1 MADPKPD
8 NGRTARPSMN
18 PTPNPEPATHP
29 PVPPD
34 APSPRQIWAR
44 TCRRLAWVSG
54 TLTVLLAAALCY
66 NSFRLYRGAGNGK
79 LRVVEASGL
88 LQLKSKLRENPKDD
102 ALKTEIRQL
111 DQRVRE
117 EYFRREQL
125 AGRAGWALLGSAAVL
140 ILSLHGARTLSRPR
154 LMVPVIPARREDPAR
169 KSATAASAVTG
180 CTLALAGLT
189 LPLVWDVSRQWQAP
203 PVAAAGTAVPDANPA
218 TTTALPAPD
227 DFPTAAELAAN
238 WPRFRGHDGSG
249 NPALTNLP
257 ETWDGPSGRNILWKA
272 PLELPGENSPVVW
285 GSRVFT
291 TGATAKRREVYC
303 HDSATGKPLWQA
315 PVSTPQSAG
324 AEPPEVME
332 DTGFAAPTVAT
343 DGRRVCAIFAN
354 GDVAGFTTTGKP
366 LWIRSLGTPEN
377 MYGHAASLAL
387 WRNILIVVWDQAT
400 PDDGKSKILGLDAN
414 TGKSVWETPRE
425 VANSWTSPLVIEV
438 KGKPQVITSADP
450 WVIAYNPEDGKEIW
464 KAKCME
470 GDVAPSPVYAN
481 DLLYVACDRTCIAAI
496 RPDGSGDVT
505 ETHLAWKQ
513 EDAGLPDMCSLVCDG
528 PRLYTLVFG
537 ILYAFDAH
545 TGKALWEHDTKG
557 KFEASPAFYNGKL
570 HLLSSK
576 GEYISGTAD
585 AEGFKETSRNL
596 LGEGVGAS
604 PAFMPGRIFL
614 RGDKNLY
621 CIGSGNGG

>member
-1 MADPKPD
+1 
-8 NGRTARPSMN
+8 
-18 PTPNPEPATHP
+18 
-29 PVPPD
+29 V
-34 APSPRQIWAR
+34 
-44 TCRRLAWVSG
+44 
-54 TLTVLLAAALCY
+54 
-66 NSFRLYRGAGNGK
+66 
-79 LRVVEASGL
+79 
-88 LQLKSKLRENPKDD
+88 
-102 ALKTEIRQL
+102 
-111 DQRVRE
+111 
-117 EYFRREQL
+117 
-125 AGRAGWALLGSAAVL
+125 RAG
-140 ILSLHGARTLSRPR
+140 PR
-154 LMVPVIPARREDPAR
+154 
-169 KSATAASAVTG
+169 
-180 CTLALAGLT
+180 ALAGLT
-189 LPLVWDVSRQWQAP
+189 LPLVWDVTRQWQTLPAS
-203 PVAAAGTAVPDANPA
+203 AATAVVAGANPTADA
-218 TTTALPAPD
+218 TAVPAPD

-249 NPALTNLP
+249 NPALTDLP
-257 ETWDGPSGRNILWKA
+257 ESWDGPSGKNILWKS

-285 GSRVFT
+285 GNRVFT
-291 TGATAKRREVYC
+291 TGATEKRREVCCY
-303 HDSATGKPLWQA
+303 DTATGKLLWKA

-332 DTGFAAPTVAT
+332 DTGHAAPTVAT
-343 DGRRVCAIFAN
+343 DGRRFCAFFPR
-354 GDVAGFTTTGKP
+354 GGGAGFTTAGKP
-366 LWIRSLGTPEN
+366 LWIRSLGAPEN

-387 WRNILIVVWDQAT
+387 WRNILVVVWDQAT
-400 PDDGKSKILGLDAN
+400 PDDGKSKVLGLDAN
-414 TGKSVWETPRE
+414 TGKPVWETPRE

-438 KGKPQVITSADP
+438 KGKPQIITSADP

-464 KAKCME
+464 KAKLME

-557 KFEASPAFYNGKL
+557 KFEASPGFYNGRL

-596 LGEGVGAS
+596 LGEEVGAS
-604 PAFMPGRIFL
+604 PPVRPGRIFP
-614 RGDKNLY
+614 RGAKTLY
-621 CIGSGNGG
+621 CLGAGNGG